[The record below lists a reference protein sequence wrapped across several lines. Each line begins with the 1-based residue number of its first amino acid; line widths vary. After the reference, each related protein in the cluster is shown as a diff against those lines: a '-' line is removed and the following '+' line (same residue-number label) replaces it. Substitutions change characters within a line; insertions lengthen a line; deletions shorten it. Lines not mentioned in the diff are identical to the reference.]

1 MLVSKMVQIEFTDSS
16 IQAADAIY
24 DIRKAAESASIN
36 LNLRYDVVL
45 QYPML
50 ADENKVV
57 VELKIPEEIVDTFSV
72 GNHLRG
78 ISTYL
83 LKRCGGRYDKYLV
96 GKRLLNYIEIPTPE
110 VKTDKLP
117 IVKLARRRDFAV
129 SCNSA
134 SVQAPRKYCSLA
146 NFNSLCA
153 PIRGYPTIAV
163 FISKSFLVVGGWM
176 RSIRIAF
183 HCTPENSRCKIP
195 IFRCLR

>member
-1 MLVSKMVQIEFTDSS
+1 MVQIEFTDSS

-83 LKRCGGRYDKYLV
+83 LKD
-96 GKRLLNYIEIPTPE
+96 
-110 VKTDKLP
+110 
-117 IVKLARRRDFAV
+117 
-129 SCNSA
+129 
-134 SVQAPRKYCSLA
+134 
-146 NFNSLCA
+146 
-153 PIRGYPTIAV
+153 
-163 FISKSFLVVGGWM
+163 VVVDM
-176 RSIRIAF
+176 INI
-183 HCTPENSRCKIP
+183 
-195 IFRCLR
+195 L

>member
-1 MLVSKMVQIEFTDSS
+1 MYKILSSLIKNVIDKRIERRYANYNLLTPITYVVKSEVHYMSVSKVIQIEFTDCR

-24 DIRKAAESASIN
+24 DIRKAAESAS
-36 LNLRYDVVL
+36 LNLYARHHVQL

-50 ADENKVV
+50 IDNNKVV

-96 GKRLLNYIEIPTPE
+96 GKRLLNYIEIPAPE

-117 IVKLARRRDFAV
+117 TVDRLEAIVSFAKLLERSDSEALDYINRI
-129 SCNSA
+129 
-134 SVQAPRKYCSLA
+134 L
-146 NFNSLCA
+146 
-153 PIRGYPTIAV
+153 TILKEAG
-163 FISKSFLVVGGWM
+163 KS
-176 RSIRIAF
+176 
-183 HCTPENSRCKIP
+183 
-195 IFRCLR
+195 

>member
-96 GKRLLNYIEIPTPE
+96 GKRLLNYIPTPE

-117 IVKLARRRDFAV
+117 MVDRLEAIVRFTKL
-129 SCNSA
+129 
-134 SVQAPRKYCSLA
+134 LE
-146 NFNSLCA
+146 
-153 PIRGYPTIAV
+153 
-163 FISKSFLVVGGWM
+163 
-176 RSIRIAF
+176 RSDSEALDYINRILIVLKEA
-183 HCTPENSRCKIP
+183 EKV
-195 IFRCLR
+195 